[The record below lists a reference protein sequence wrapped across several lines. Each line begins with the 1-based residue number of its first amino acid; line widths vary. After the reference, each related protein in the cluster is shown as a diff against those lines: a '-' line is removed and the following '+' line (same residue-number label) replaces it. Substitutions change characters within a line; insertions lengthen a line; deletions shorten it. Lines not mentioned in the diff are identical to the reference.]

1 MNALRH
7 FVAWSPGK
15 LAKDT
20 AIVTGGMGL
29 RAVSQALVFLIT
41 ARVLGVEGYGSFVAL
56 LTLASVLSYF
66 CGLGGHVLLVR
77 DVARDSASFAAGWGY
92 AISSLL
98 VGTTMV
104 FPIYLLASNWLVPQ
118 YIALSAIALL
128 GVGELIFWPLANLAS
143 FAYQGYERMGRSSHM
158 MLAPVVFRLMA
169 ALTLLALSVWEKLK
183 FPLLTWC
190 ALYAVAMLVSACYVH
205 YRVFRDLGAPR
216 WGKAAHLRERIEEGI
231 VFSFWGIAEKVY
243 VDADKLMLARL
254 NSLEV
259 VGLYSAGYR
268 VVDIVFLPLYAL
280 LSSAAPR
287 FFRAGHVGVAGAWRY
302 ARRVAPIAIGYGSAV
317 GLALFFAAPLLTSL
331 LGEAYADAVEV
342 VRWLCWLPLVS
353 SPRLLLQ
360 YALATS
366 GRHKVGMMAVAMGGS
381 TNILI
386 NIGLIPTLGWQGAAV
401 ATYAAE
407 ILMAGAMACPV
418 LHRPRSIRKE
428 APVKRR

>member
-1 MNALRH
+1 
-7 FVAWSPGK
+7 
-15 LAKDT
+15 
-20 AIVTGGMGL
+20 MGL
-29 RAVSQALVFLIT
+29 RAASQALVFLIT

-77 DVARDSASFAAGWGY
+77 DVARDPASFAASWGY
-92 AISSLL
+92 TISSLL
-98 VGTTMV
+98 LGSTLV

-118 YIALSAIALL
+118 FIPLSAVALL
-128 GVGELIFWPLANLAS
+128 GTGELIFWPLANLAS
-143 FAYQGYERMGRSSHM
+143 FAYQGNERMGRASHM

-169 ALTLLALSVWEKLK
+169 ALTLLALSVWEKLE

-190 ALYAVAMLVSACYVH
+190 ALYAVAMLASACYVH
-205 YRVFRDLGAPR
+205 FRVFRDLGAPR
-216 WGKAAHLRERIEEGI
+216 WGKAVHLRERIREGLI
-231 VFSFWGIAEKVY
+231 FSFWGIAEKMY

-254 NSLEV
+254 SSLEV

-268 VVDIVFLPLYAL
+268 VVDLAFLPLYAL
-280 LSSAAPR
+280 LSSAVPR

-317 GLALFFAAPLLTSL
+317 GLVLFFAAPLLTIL
-331 LGEAYADAVEV
+331 LGEAYVDAVEV

-366 GRHKVGMMAVAMGGS
+366 GRHKAGMTAVAIGGGA
-381 TNILI
+381 NILM
-386 NIGLIPTLGWQGAAV
+386 NFGLIPTLGWQGAAI

-407 ILMAGAMACPV
+407 ILMAAAMASRV
-418 LHRPRSIRKE
+418 LHRAGSR
-428 APVKRR
+428 